1 VAAEQAETAVNTI
14 GAPFDV
20 AVVGLGALGSAT
32 AWQLARRGH
41 TVLGLERFD
50 LLHDRGASHGDS
62 RIIRLSYHTP
72 GYVSAAIE
80 AYHDWALLEAD
91 CRRPIVLRCGGVDLF
106 PPMAAID
113 VEDYVNSLSAMA
125 VPYEVLTASVA
136 RARWPGLAVPEGSTV
151 LYQDRT
157 GIVPATLGTQ
167 LMQEQARRFG
177 ADLRHRQQVVELTD
191 LGEGVALR
199 TAEGRRHFARRVVVT
214 ADAWT
219 NEILAGIDVRLPLT
233 VTKEQVVHF
242 GVRDAGADGSGGR
255 HAPGAF
261 PVWIWMDDPS
271 WYGFPTYGAPTVK
284 VGQDCGGQPVDP
296 DDRTFDVDEAALHG
310 VRALMRVLVPG
321 AQDVQRVTTCLYT
334 LTPDRDFVADVV
346 PGHTSIVV
354 GLGAAHGFKFAPWF
368 GRVLA
373 DLSTHGTS
381 STDLSGF
388 GLGRRGI
395 TDPGA
400 PARWLV

>member
-1 VAAEQAETAVNTI
+1 MIPVGE
-14 GAPFDV
+14 PFDV

-41 TVLGLERFD
+41 SVLGLERFE
-50 LLHDRGASHGDS
+50 LGHSRGASHGDS

-72 GYVSAAIE
+72 NYVSAAIE
-80 AYHDWALLEAD
+80 AYEDWAALEAD
-91 CRRPIVLRCGGVDLF
+91 SRRSLVLRCGGVDLF
-106 PPMAAID
+106 PPSAAID
-113 VEDYVNSLSAMA
+113 IEDYVNSMSAMA
-125 VPYEVLTASVA
+125 VPYEVLNASGT
-136 RARWPGLAVPEGSTV
+136 RSRWPGLAVPEGTTA

-157 GIVPATLGTQ
+157 GIVPASLGT
-167 LMQEQARRFG
+167 LTLQEQARRFG
-177 ADLRHRQQVVELTD
+177 ADLRELQQVVEISD
-191 LGEGVALR
+191 LGEAVVLR

-219 NEILAGIDVRLPLT
+219 NDVLASLDVQVPLT

-242 GVRDAGADGSGGR
+242 GVSDADEDGHGGR
-255 HAPGAF
+255 HAPGPF

-271 WYGFPTYGAPTVK
+271 WYGFPAYGEATVK
-284 VGQDCGGQPVDP
+284 VGQDCGGKPVDP
-296 DDRTFDVDEAALHG
+296 DDRSFDVDEDALHG

-321 AQDVQRVTTCLYT
+321 ADDVKRVTTCLYT

-346 PGHTSIVV
+346 PGHESVVV

-373 DLSTHGTS
+373 DLATRGTS
-381 STDLSGF
+381 STDLSAF

-395 TDPGA
+395 TDPDA
-400 PARWLV
+400 PVHWLV